1 LNYYKPLGMFVA
13 IVGTGFLVLSVIM
26 HLYPSIELS
35 KGMFKFNP
43 NLVTPYFIL
52 GLFLEV
58 SAIGLFWFSY
68 LKIEKP
74 KKISRILYEKC
85 FSCDKELSPSVD
97 QAEVTKNTS
106 DGQQEKIKLCKDC
119 IAKKLD
125 KQDGV
130 CPECKKPLKWN
141 GNLRE
146 FFGEWYHPK
155 CVYEL
160 QKGSNTKEIKET
172 REVIVKFRCPYCKYT
187 YDESLDKCPQCGG
200 KRT

>member
-1 LNYYKPLGMFVA
+1 LNYYKALGIFGA
-13 IVGTGFLVLSVIM
+13 SVGIGFLVLSIIM
-26 HLYPSIELS
+26 HLYPTIETS
-35 KGMFKFNP
+35 KGIFKFNS
-43 NLVTPYFIL
+43 NLVTPYFIT
-52 GLFLEV
+52 GLFFVLF
-58 SAIGLFWFSY
+58 AIGGFWFSY
-68 LKIEKP
+68 IKIEKP
-74 KKISRILYEKC
+74 KIIPRIVYEKC
-85 FSCDKELSPSVD
+85 SSCDKELSPSVE
-97 QAEVTKNTS
+97 QVEVTRNIS
-106 DGQQEKIKLCKDC
+106 NVQQEKIKLCRDC
-119 IAKKLD
+119 IAKELD

-155 CVYEL
+155 CIFEL

-172 REVIVKFRCPYCKYT
+172 REVVVKFRCPYCKYV